1 VISVCVA
8 THREAPALARVVRQL
23 VALRD
28 RGLADEVVVV
38 DGASADATIRHVR
51 NLGATV
57 HDPAELMPGFGPVLG
72 TGDVLWRALSVLEGD
87 VVCFVDAG
95 SETLDAHDLRAL
107 LGPLAGDPAVGFVSG
122 ARPHGGGRVGPLT
135 ARPLIDAF
143 YPELSVLRQPLPA
156 VFAAR
161 RALLEALPF
170 CTGEGIAIALLL
182 AACAH
187 AGSGAVVE
195 VVLGARSQVHPPL
208 EDEAPIAAGVLAA
221 VTRRLHRDGLLAGQ
235 VAAQAPPER
244 PALATLMAPAPVPAA
259 DLRAGCRDRRG
270 ARGRSAQTSGS
281 APGSR
286 R

>member
-1 VISVCVA
+1 
-8 THREAPALARVVRQL
+8 
-23 VALRD
+23 
-28 RGLADEVVVV
+28 
-38 DGASADATIRHVR
+38 
-51 NLGATV
+51 
-57 HDPAELMPGFGPVLG
+57 
-72 TGDVLWRALSVLEGD
+72 VLEGN

-143 YPELSVLRQPLPA
+143 YPELAMLRQPLPA

-161 RALLEALPF
+161 RELLEALPF

-187 AGSGAVVE
+187 AGSGAVAE
-195 VVLGARSQVHPPL
+195 ADLGARSHVHPPL

-221 VTRRLHRDGLLAGQ
+221 VTRRLYRDGRLTGQ
-235 VAAQAPPER
+235 AAAQAPPER
-244 PALATLMAPAPVPAA
+244 PALATLMAPALVPAA

-270 ARGRSAQTSGS
+270 ARDRSAQTSGS

>member
-1 VISVCVA
+1 MISVCVA
-8 THREAPALARVVRQL
+8 THREAPALARVVRPL

-28 RGLADEVVVV
+28 RGLVDEVVVV
-38 DGASADATIRHVR
+38 DGASADAAIRRVR
-51 NLGATV
+51 DLGAAV
-57 HDPAELMPGFGPVLG
+57 HDPAALMPGFGPVLG

-95 SETLDAHDLRAL
+95 RETLDACDLRAL
-107 LGPLAGDPAVGFVSG
+107 LGSLAGDPAVGFVSG
-122 ARPHGGGRVGPLT
+122 ARPDAGGRVGPLT

-143 YPELSVLRQPLPA
+143 YPELAMLRQPLPT

-161 RALLEALPF
+161 RELLEALPF
-170 CTGEGIAIALLL
+170 CTGEGIAVALLL

-187 AGSGAVVE
+187 AGSGAVAE
-195 VVLGARSQVHPPL
+195 VDLGARSHVALSL

-221 VTRRLHRDGLLAGQ
+221 VTRRLHRDGRLAGQ
-235 VAAQAPPER
+235 AAAQAPPER

-259 DLRAGCRDRRG
+259 DPRAGCRDRRG